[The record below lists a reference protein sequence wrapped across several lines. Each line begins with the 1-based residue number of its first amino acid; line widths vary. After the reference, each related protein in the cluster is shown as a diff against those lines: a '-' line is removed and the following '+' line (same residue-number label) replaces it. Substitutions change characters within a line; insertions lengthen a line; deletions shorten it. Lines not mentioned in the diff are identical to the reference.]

1 MGRFARAV
9 VTGLPHHITQRGSG
23 RRAIFDSDADREL
36 YVDLLAE
43 KAAQYGLQI
52 WAWCLMTNHVHLVA
66 VPQRFDSLA
75 RALGRTHAEYA
86 RYLNIRRRSC
96 GHLFQARFFS
106 WVVGPQ
112 QL

>member
-106 WVVGPQ
+106 CVVGPQ